1 MAASYSIT
9 LEPGH
14 KWSAYVG
21 RGKSIQ
27 LTAGGDRAN
36 LTCLLFHAP
45 HSSERYNMPDTLKA
59 QHTAFLTAGHVLMS
73 DQGRVL
79 ASITE
84 DAVGWH
90 DTLSGYTTRQSTDAK
105 YGSTSYQLH
114 SNEWLRSGEE
124 NLTVE
129 LFRHNLSV
137 RDLSVPLNFFSKVIC
152 ELDGAMSYV
161 PQSTANKSVTLR
173 TEMDLLVVFSNTPNP
188 LDPSDAY
195 PNTAIEMFITDADP
209 VSPND
214 PCLMHCGENKRAFEN
229 TWNAYALMR
238 GAN

>member
-1 MAASYSIT
+1 
-9 LEPGH
+9 
-14 KWSAYVG
+14 
-21 RGKSIQ
+21 
-27 LTAGGDRAN
+27 
-36 LTCLLFHAP
+36 
-45 HSSERYNMPDTLKA
+45 
-59 QHTAFLTAGHVLMS
+59 
-73 DQGRVL
+73 
-79 ASITE
+79 
-84 DAVGWH
+84 
-90 DTLSGYTTRQSTDAK
+90 
-105 YGSTSYQLH
+105 
-114 SNEWLRSGEE
+114 
-124 NLTVE
+124 VE